1 MGPSGSGG
9 RRVSPGSRGGLPD
22 PVPLLSPHPADSG
35 RVSSRTADA
44 VPPAPAGDGDLRGRV
59 VTADRRAVAFASVAV
74 SGGPAHPDVAALTD
88 DDGRFVLPV
97 DQAGAYE
104 LTVHKAGFPPE
115 TVRAD
120 TAGGAVTVVLRGTA

>member
-1 MGPSGSGG
+1 MEPSGNGG
-9 RRVSPGSRGGLPD
+9 RRVSPGSRGGVPD
-22 PVPLLSPHPADSG
+22 PVPLLSPPSADSG
-35 RVSSRTADA
+35 RVSSRAA
-44 VPPAPAGDGDLRGRV
+44 GPAPPPAGDGDLRGRV

-97 DQAGAYE
+97 DLAGAYE

-120 TAGGAVTVVLRGTA
+120 TAGGAVTVVLKGSAS

>member
-9 RRVSPGSRGGLPD
+9 RRVSPGSRGGVPD
-22 PVPLLSPHPADSG
+22 PVPLLSSPPADGG
-35 RVSSRTADA
+35 RVSSRGAEP
-44 VPPAPAGDGDLRGRV
+44 VPPPAGDGDLRGRV
-59 VTADRRAVAFASVAV
+59 VTADRRAVAAASVAV

-97 DQAGAYE
+97 DTAGAYE